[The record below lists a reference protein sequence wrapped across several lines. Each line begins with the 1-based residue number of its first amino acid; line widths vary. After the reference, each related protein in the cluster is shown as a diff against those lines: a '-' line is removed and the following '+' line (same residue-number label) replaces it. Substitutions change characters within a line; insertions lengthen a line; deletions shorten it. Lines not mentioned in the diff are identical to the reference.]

1 MKTGTSRKNLFCNI
15 SRTKRT
21 VTRLSF
27 AGTRREGA
35 KTKVLMQGAFKA
47 PKVIIWQKP
56 TNHFLRRVLGGIP
69 TWNSGAI
76 APFRRPPPRQVDNIE
91 QIDINLIHS
100 TTASSCSRKDPVG
113 VHIGRLF
120 WLQHNQLCPER
131 GAWGHQGLPGWH
143 L

>member
-1 MKTGTSRKNLFCNI
+1 
-15 SRTKRT
+15 
-21 VTRLSF
+21 
-27 AGTRREGA
+27 
-35 KTKVLMQGAFKA
+35 MQGALKA
-47 PKVIIWQKP
+47 PKVILWQKP

-76 APFRRPPPRQVDNIE
+76 APFRRPPPRQVDKIE
-91 QIDINLIHS
+91 QIEFHLIHFI
-100 TTASSCSRKDPVG
+100 TASSRSRKDPAG
-113 VHIGRLF
+113 VNIGRLF